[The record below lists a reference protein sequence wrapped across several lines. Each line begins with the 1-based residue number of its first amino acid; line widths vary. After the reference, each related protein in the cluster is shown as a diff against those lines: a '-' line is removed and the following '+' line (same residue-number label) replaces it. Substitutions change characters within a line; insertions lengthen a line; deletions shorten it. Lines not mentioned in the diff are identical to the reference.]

1 MMKKKFVTLVSAAAL
16 LCTVSAGSVYAF
28 TDLDSADKE
37 PVNALKDRGIV
48 SGIDSQHFAPRGQ
61 ISFAQSI
68 SMIVKGLDLNLD
80 LVKFIKKPEAS
91 DYFTN
96 VPNDAWYAEAFIIAK
111 VNGLDIPKDV
121 DPNAKVTREQYA
133 NLLLT
138 AMYTKGD
145 FPTVKMF
152 IALADEDQ
160 IDIKYQGDIQRL
172 YLHKI
177 DKLGE
182 DRKAYPKREITR
194 GEAATWLYNA
204 IKLVE
209 AQAQNPQPPQQQSDV
224 KVSVEKVNE
233 EVNKVVLSREMPHPG
248 YGLKIT
254 GIQFQAD
261 NTAVIQ
267 YEVTPPNPDMMY
279 PQVITEVKAETY
291 VASKYKPV
299 AQPVAV
305 TLPGVIGGGASPS
318 DSIASPASPGTGAV
332 AE

>member
-16 LCTVSAGSVYAF
+16 LCSVSAGSVYAF
-28 TDLDSADKE
+28 TDLDSAEKE
-37 PVNALKDRGIV
+37 PVGALKDRGVV

-68 SMIVKGLDLNLD
+68 SMIVKGMDLNLD
-80 LVKFIKKPEAS
+80 LVRFVKKPEAS

-138 AMYTKGD
+138 AMYTKGE

-177 DKLGE
+177 AKLGE
-182 DRKAYPKREITR
+182 DRKAYPKREISR

-209 AQAQNPQPPQQQSDV
+209 AQAEKPKPPQQSDV

-233 EVNKVVLSREMPHPG
+233 DVNKVVLSRDMPNPG
-248 YGLKIT
+248 YGLKIV

-267 YEVTPPNPDMMY
+267 YEVTPPNPEMMY
-279 PQVITEVKAETY
+279 PQVITEVMAETY
-291 VASKYKPV
+291 VSSKYK
-299 AQPVAV
+299 AIAEPVAV
-305 TLPGVIGGGASPS
+305 TLPGVIGGGSSAS
-318 DSIASPASPGTGAV
+318 DSVSSPASPGTGAV